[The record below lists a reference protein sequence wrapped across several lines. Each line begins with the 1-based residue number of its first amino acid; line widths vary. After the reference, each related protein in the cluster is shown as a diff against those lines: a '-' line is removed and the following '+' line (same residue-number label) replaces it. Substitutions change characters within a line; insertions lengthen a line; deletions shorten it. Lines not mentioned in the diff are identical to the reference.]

1 MLKRFNMLLF
11 CIAASAAAFAQNQGA
26 ESALA
31 QIHGKVLVLR
41 HPLLNNFQSYA
52 SDGKDLDGSED
63 GPWTVY
69 GGILIDKT
77 SLTPDQLR
85 IEGRR
90 TLFLFQH
97 HQFKAMDFKRRRADR
112 EPPFPAEMK
121 LEIHLGSALDTAEQ
135 AQAVLGRV
143 FALNTTD
150 LLASVPEPWRKC
162 LDGYLTYDP
171 WQEREAE
178 FGWQEPPPISRK
190 PGQMEK
196 KIKPHDDKQSAD
208 VMQPVFHVGEGVTAP
223 SPTFT
228 PEPQY
233 SEIARYEKFQGS
245 LILNVI
251 LGNDGVVHQVRVV
264 RPLGLGLDEAAQ
276 STVKTWHF
284 LPATKDG
291 QPVAV
296 EMNVE
301 VAFHLY

>member
-1 MLKRFNMLLF
+1 MLKRFTLLL
-11 CIAASAAAFAQNQGA
+11 CIAASAASFAQNQGA
-26 ESALA
+26 ESALD

-41 HPLLNNFQSYA
+41 HPLLNNFQNYS
-52 SDGKDLDGSED
+52 SDGNDLDGSEE

-90 TLFLFQH
+90 ILFLFLNQK
-97 HQFKAMDFKRRRADR
+97 FTAMEFKRHRLDR
-112 EPPFPAEMK
+112 EPPFPVEMK
-121 LEIHLGSALDTAEQ
+121 LEIHLDSALDTAEQ
-135 AQAVLGRV
+135 ARAVLGRV
-143 FALNTTD
+143 FVLNTTD

-162 LDGYLTYDP
+162 LVGYLTYDP
-171 WQEREAE
+171 SLEREAE

-190 PGQMEK
+190 PGQIEK
-196 KIKPHDDKQSAD
+196 INSQGDQQGAD
-208 VMQPVFHVGEGVTAP
+208 VMQPVFHVGNGVTAP
-223 SPTFT
+223 NPTFT

-251 LGNDGVVHQVRVV
+251 LGNDGVVHQVRIV

-276 STVKTWHF
+276 STVKTWRF
-284 LPATKDG
+284 QPATKDG